1 MKGLPIDMVTSIG
14 FLAGALTTIAFWPQL
29 RRTWVTRSAADVSL
43 GMLLTFTTGVL
54 LWLVYGLLLQSWPI
68 ILTNLVTFLLTLAIL
83 VLKVRYRRQPLSA
96 CSTPQ

>member
-1 MKGLPIDMVTSIG
+1 MDMVTTIG
-14 FLAGALTTIAFWPQL
+14 FVAGALTTIAFWPQL
-29 RRTWVTRSAADVSL
+29 RRTWITKSTDDVSL

-83 VLKVRYRRQPLSA
+83 ILKVRYRRQATTA
-96 CSTPQ
+96 CSVSSSR